1 MKPLLFIHGTGVR
14 KKSYDKTLAEVK
26 RQVATHLK
34 SYEVK
39 ECYWGEPY
47 GSKPWSLSLPSGPP
61 AQQAREA
68 EEVALWRNLFEDPF
82 FYLRLL
88 ESLPKPPP
96 SFSEAAGVAIWAK
109 LAALQLKPEAV
120 EILEANEMESFWD
133 ESAAQLRTETVEGT
147 TNLRWKKAI
156 ESIRENAGDVRLAI
170 ARCLIAL
177 AVNQAADVWIPPM
190 PSEDREQLCRLVVD
204 ALGGRDKSIG
214 TFFATLFLGAATLL
228 ANPAIRA
235 DRGDFTT
242 SITPASG
249 DILLYQARGE
259 RMRDFIEERI
269 KEEGKDEPVVIVA
282 HSLGGIATL
291 DLLISKDLWQYVRA
305 LVTVGSQAPY
315 LYEIGALWSLEK
327 TAGSTLPTHFPEKR
341 WLNIL
346 NRWDFLSYPAQKVF
360 PDHAVDYEVAGIS
373 PFPMSHSAYWKN
385 KDTWLEIRRFLS

>member
-14 KKSYDKTLAEVK
+14 RKSYDKTLNEVR
-26 RQVATHLK
+26 RQLATHLN
-34 SYEVK
+34 SYGVK

-47 GSKPWSLSLPSGPP
+47 GSTPWSLSLPSGPP

-68 EEVALWRNLFEDPF
+68 EEVALWRNLLEDPF
-82 FYLRLL
+82 FQLRLL

-96 SFSEAAGVAIWAK
+96 SFNVAAGVAIWAK
-109 LAALQLKPEAV
+109 LAALQLNPEAI
-120 EILEANEMESFWD
+120 EILEVNEMRSFWD
-133 ESAAQLRTETVEGT
+133 ESVEKLRAEQLDGS
-147 TNLRWKKAI
+147 TNLRWRKTI

-177 AVNQAADVWIPPM
+177 AINRAAEVWSPPI
-190 PSEDREQLCRLVVD
+190 PSEDRDELCRLVVD
-204 ALGGRDKSIG
+204 ALGGVDKGIG
-214 TFFATLFLGAATLL
+214 SFFATLFLGAATLL

-242 SITPASG
+242 SIAPASG

-259 RMRDFIEERI
+259 RMRDFIEKRI

-327 TAGSTLPTHFPEKR
+327 TAGSKLPPHFPEKR

-360 PDHAVDYEVAGIS
+360 PVHAVDYEVSGIS

-385 KDTWLEIRRFLS
+385 NDTWLEIRRFIS